1 MNKKKVTKEKPFV
14 SGYDTMPD
22 IEDLEKTVDRE
33 LKKLKDWEEKA
44 LQIVNLSPSESWVEK
59 LTEVHP
65 MKQITWA
72 AIIQGVVFGFMLL
85 SFSLISSFIHSEVYD
100 FDFEQ
105 MEEDRKRIEASEFK
119 IDFNIKNPKHKYF
132 VAINI
137 LDIASTM
144 YALENRSTLYE
155 GNPLLPERPELEELI
170 IQKTLSIY
178 LLKYIG
184 IFSEHPADQ
193 WYINSANVLLTGVV
207 LNNLHQINKH
217 D

>member
-1 MNKKKVTKEKPFV
+1 
-14 SGYDTMPD
+14 MPD

-85 SFSLISSFIHSEVYD
+85 SFSLISSFLHSEAYYE

-105 MEEDRKRIEASEFK
+105 MEEDRKRLEATEFR
-119 IDFNIKNPKHKYF
+119 IDFNIENPKHKYF

-144 YALENRSTLYE
+144 YAIENRDILIE
-155 GNPLLPERPELEELI
+155 ANPLLPERPELEELI

-178 LLKYIG
+178 LLKYVG
-184 IFSEHPADQ
+184 VFSEHPADQ
-193 WYINSANVLLTGVV
+193 WYIDGANVLLTGTVI
-207 LNNLHQINKH
+207 NNLYQINKY

>member
-1 MNKKKVTKEKPFV
+1 MHAEA
-14 SGYDTMPD
+14 YY
-22 IEDLEKTVDRE
+22 E
-33 LKKLKDWEEKA
+33 
-44 LQIVNLSPSESWVEK
+44 
-59 LTEVHP
+59 
-65 MKQITWA
+65 
-72 AIIQGVVFGFMLL
+72 
-85 SFSLISSFIHSEVYD
+85 

-105 MEEDRKRIEASEFK
+105 IEEDRKRIDIVLKGSQMHFDIE
-119 IDFNIKNPKHKYF
+119 NPKHKYF

-144 YALENRSTLYE
+144 YAIENRDILIE
-155 GNPLLPERPELEELI
+155 ANPLLPEKPELEEII

-207 LNNLHQINKH
+207 LNNLHQINKY